1 MNQKLTSARGNSIK
15 PLAGPILD
23 YVAYA
28 LTGVK
33 DSTLTPPLPKT
44 TDAKAKRGYK
54 NQHLA
59 RHLVWIKDIKEFDKN
74 PDLYA
79 HY

>member
-1 MNQKLTSARGNSIK
+1 
-15 PLAGPILD
+15 
-23 YVAYA
+23 VAYA

-44 TDAKAKRGYK
+44 TDVKAKKRYK
-54 NQHLA
+54 SQHLA
-59 RHLVWIKDIKEFDKN
+59 RHLVWIMDIKEFDEN

-79 HY
+79 HL